1 MQDYQNVKNLTLDF
15 SACELQ
21 IRTHEESFISLSAS
35 NTQDTFSCEQYG
47 EDLILEDH
55 REIFGDD
62 AAAYPDQAL
71 RLTLLVPQE
80 TLDTLDISLDLGEI
94 DAESLSADTV
104 TVYCSLGSMEADS
117 VSAGD
122 LDLHFDLGDVDLDR
136 LLCLCI
142 GLEATL
148 EETQRLLKLSAY
160 AQLYPRSRRDAII
173 AYGILHHMELHA
185 INDKLFSENEKTL
198 S

>member
-1 MQDYQNVKNLTLDF
+1 MKRKNTDQLLQELMDSNDLSRVLSDN
-15 SACELQ
+15 SAC
-21 IRTHEESFISLSAS
+21 F
-35 NTQDTFSCEQYG
+35 
-47 EDLILEDH
+47 
-55 REIFGDD
+55 RE
-62 AAAYPDQAL
+62 
-71 RLTLLVPQE
+71 
-80 TLDTLDISLDLGEI
+80 
-94 DAESLSADTV
+94 
-104 TVYCSLGSMEADS
+104 
-117 VSAGD
+117 GD
-122 LDLHFDLGDVDLDR
+122 LPHGLQVLFDQQDMSKTALAKASGISEVYLHQVFSGRRTPSRDR